1 MLICTFCA
9 GVFYIRIFEP
19 TLDSPTFCRLSHQIR
34 CKETVLVTSTQADTS
49 TNRELR
55 IRAALRTPRQKL
67 PAQQRRL
74 KAGTTSF
81 MVVIHVLA
89 CVALLPRFWS
99 WQGFVAFGVLY
110 WTTVLGVTLGLH
122 RLVAHRSF
130 EVPGWLERILVVMGT
145 LAAQSGPI
153 DWVALHRHHHRFSDQ
168 PNDHHDAGRGL
179 WWSHSEWMLH
189 DIPALKE
196 KHRYAGDLLK
206 DRFYVWLDR
215 WFLLL
220 QIPLGLALYWYG
232 EAAGIHGGGVGLVL
246 WAIPLRLAVVYHVT
260 WLVTSATHAFGYRNF
275 NSPDLSRNCWWVAV
289 LSFGEGWHN
298 NHHAYPDSARHG
310 LRWFEVDITWMHI
323 RLLRRLGLTRKVRQ
337 ARYSG

>member
-1 MLICTFCA
+1 
-9 GVFYIRIFEP
+9 
-19 TLDSPTFCRLSHQIR
+19 
-34 CKETVLVTSTQADTS
+34 
-49 TNRELR
+49 
-55 IRAALRTPRQKL
+55 
-67 PAQQRRL
+67 
-74 KAGTTSF
+74 

-89 CVALLPRFWS
+89 TVALLPRFWS
-99 WQGFVAFGVLY
+99 WQGLVAFGVLY
-110 WTTVLGVTLGLH
+110 WMTVLGVTLGLH
-122 RLVAHRSF
+122 RLMAHRSF
-130 EVPGWLERILVVMGT
+130 EVPGWLERVLVVMGT
-145 LAAQSGPI
+145 LACQSGPI

-168 PNDHHDAGRGL
+168 PSDHHDAGRGL

-196 KHRYAGDLLK
+196 KHRYAGDLLN

-215 WFLLL
+215 WFLVL
-220 QIPLGLALYWYG
+220 QIPVGLALYWYG
-232 EAAGIHGGGVGLVL
+232 EAAGVHGGGVGLVL

-260 WLVTSATHAFGYRNF
+260 WLVNSATHAFGYRNF

-310 LRWFEVDITWMHI
+310 LRWFEFDITWMHI

>member
-1 MLICTFCA
+1 M
-9 GVFYIRIFEP
+9 
-19 TLDSPTFCRLSHQIR
+19 
-34 CKETVLVTSTQADTS
+34 VTSIPTDAS
-49 TNRELR
+49 TKRELR
-55 IRAALRTPRQKL
+55 IRAAVMAPRQTL
-67 PAQQRRL
+67 PSQQRRF
-74 KAGTTSF
+74 KGGTTGF

-89 CVALLPRFWS
+89 TVALLPRFWS
-99 WQGFVAFGVLY
+99 WQGLVAFGVLY
-110 WTTVLGVTLGLH
+110 WMTVIGVTLGLH

-130 EVPGWLERILVVMGT
+130 AVPGWLERILVLMGS

-189 DIPALKE
+189 DIPALRE
-196 KHRYAGDLLK
+196 KHRFAGDLLN

-232 EAAGIHGGGVGLVL
+232 EAAGVHGGGVGLVL
-246 WAIPLRLAVVYHVT
+246 WAIPLRLVVVYHVT
-260 WLVTSATHAFGYRNF
+260 WLVNSATHAFGYRNF

-310 LRWFEVDITWMHI
+310 LRWFEFDITWMHI
-323 RLLRRLGLTRKVRQ
+323 RLLQRLGLTRRIRQ

>member
-1 MLICTFCA
+1 M
-9 GVFYIRIFEP
+9 
-19 TLDSPTFCRLSHQIR
+19 
-34 CKETVLVTSTQADTS
+34 VTSTPADAS
-49 TNRELR
+49 TKRELR
-55 IRAALRTPRQKL
+55 MRAAVMAPRQTL
-67 PAQQRRL
+67 PSTQRRL
-74 KAGTTSF
+74 KGGTTSF

-89 CVALLPRFWS
+89 TVALLPRFWS
-99 WQGFVAFGVLY
+99 WQGLVAFAVLY
-110 WTTVLGVTLGLH
+110 WMTVLGVTLGLH

-130 EVPGWLERILVVMGT
+130 EVPGWLERVLVVMGT
-145 LAAQSGPI
+145 LACQSGPI

-196 KHRYAGDLLK
+196 KHRYAGDLLS

-215 WFLLL
+215 WFLVL

-232 EAAGIHGGGVGLVL
+232 EAAGVHGGGVGLVL

-260 WLVTSATHAFGYRNF
+260 WLVNSATHAFGYRNF
-275 NSPDLSRNCWWVAV
+275 NSPYLSRNCWWVAV

-310 LRWFEVDITWMHI
+310 LRWFEFDITWMHI

>member
-1 MLICTFCA
+1 M
-9 GVFYIRIFEP
+9 
-19 TLDSPTFCRLSHQIR
+19 
-34 CKETVLVTSTQADTS
+34 VTSTPADAS
-49 TNRELR
+49 TKRELR
-55 IRAALRTPRQKL
+55 MRAAVMAPRQTL
-67 PAQQRRL
+67 PSQQRRL
-74 KAGTTSF
+74 KGGTTSF

-89 CVALLPRFWS
+89 TVALLPRFWS
-99 WQGFVAFGVLY
+99 WQGLVAFAVLY
-110 WTTVLGVTLGLH
+110 WMTVLGVTLGLH

-130 EVPGWLERILVVMGT
+130 EVPGWLERVLVVMGT
-145 LAAQSGPI
+145 LACQSGPI

-196 KHRYAGDLLK
+196 KHRYAGDLLS

-215 WFLLL
+215 WFLVL

-232 EAAGIHGGGVGLVL
+232 EAAGVHGGGVGLVL

-260 WLVTSATHAFGYRNF
+260 WLVNSATHAFGYRNF
-275 NSPDLSRNCWWVAV
+275 NSPDLSRNCLWVAV

-310 LRWFEVDITWMHI
+310 LRWFEFDITWMHI

>member
-1 MLICTFCA
+1 M
-9 GVFYIRIFEP
+9 
-19 TLDSPTFCRLSHQIR
+19 
-34 CKETVLVTSTQADTS
+34 VTSTPADAS
-49 TNRELR
+49 TQRELR
-55 IRAALRTPRQKL
+55 IRAAVMAPRQTL
-67 PAQQRRL
+67 PSTQRRL
-74 KAGTTSF
+74 KGGTTSF

-89 CVALLPRFWS
+89 TVALLPRFWS
-99 WQGFVAFGVLY
+99 WQGLVAFGVLY
-110 WTTVLGVTLGLH
+110 WMTVLGVTLGLH

-130 EVPGWLERILVVMGT
+130 EVPGWLEKVLVMMGS

-215 WFLLL
+215 WFLVL

-260 WLVTSATHAFGYRNF
+260 WLVNSATHAFGYRNF

-310 LRWFEVDITWMHI
+310 LRWFEFDITWMHI